1 MLLQLFQF
9 KHSNSELTSSMGKR
23 SENKCIKEWAAY
35 FNTHSNAIRSGW
47 IQYKSDPTNTDCIDD
62 FKKCENFEG
71 MRMHKRIDKG
81 EWVYVYRKW
90 DLFFNKEAVLILR
103 WEIMMIKK
111 KKPIF
116 NVPVIVID

>member
-1 MLLQLFQF
+1 
-9 KHSNSELTSSMGKR
+9 MGKR
-23 SENKCIKEWAAY
+23 LLEDKRSKEWAAY
-35 FNTHSNAIRSGW
+35 FKARRDVIRSGW
-47 IQYKSDPTNTDCIDD
+47 IQYKSDPTNTDFTDY

-71 MRMHKRIDKG
+71 MRMHRRTDRG
-81 EWVYVYRKW
+81 EWVYFNRKW
-90 DLFFNKEAVLILR
+90 DQLFNKEEVLILR